1 MAIVQKLYY
10 IELARTTVSK
20 TTYFRKGEWY
30 ISTSASYTAPREGHN
45 TGGGSNH
52 IDKVDTGFGGLFE
65 AERDVQAITDSGA
78 HKKKTGG
85 YLLRLV
91 KTASYHPPG
100 S

>member
-1 MAIVQKLYY
+1 V
-10 IELARTTVSK
+10 LAT
-20 TTYFRKGEWY
+20 
-30 ISTSASYTAPREGHN
+30 PLQGHN
-45 TGGGSNH
+45 TGCSH

-78 HKKKTGG
+78 HKKTGG